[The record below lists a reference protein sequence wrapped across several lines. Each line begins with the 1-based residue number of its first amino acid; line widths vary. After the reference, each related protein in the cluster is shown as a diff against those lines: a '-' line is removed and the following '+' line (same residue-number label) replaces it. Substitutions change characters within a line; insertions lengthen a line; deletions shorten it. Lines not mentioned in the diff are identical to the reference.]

1 MIGKNSIKLHYLKK
15 KLLDNFAEEV
25 NRTALSSKDN
35 KKKMK
40 SIDSMKTYSL
50 GTSKYLLREKV
61 ESKCNNLIKQCR
73 K

>member
-1 MIGKNSIKLHYLKK
+1 
-15 KLLDNFAEEV
+15 
-25 NRTALSSKDN
+25 
-35 KKKMK
+35 MK

-73 K
+73 KWFTLWCYKRKNEKE